1 MFRSRAA
8 VGLQLDPRQWARFLE
23 AIVQHVGALRLFHKI
38 KQIAKPL
45 EDRPLKGGRKRNQ
58 RCVAQ
63 LGTEVRQDSRNAVE
77 RAGDVGRS
85 HN

>member
-1 MFRSRAA
+1 
-8 VGLQLDPRQWARFLE
+8 
-23 AIVQHVGALRLFHKI
+23 VQHVGAISLFHEI

-45 EDRPLKGGRKRNQ
+45 EDRPLEGGRKRNQ

-77 RAGDVGRS
+77 RAGHVGMAQEIKRRELGRR
-85 HN
+85 NLCGRQTR